1 MFDIGFSELV
11 VIGVVALIV
20 VGPERLPKVA
30 RTAGHLFGRFQR
42 YVGGVKADLRRE
54 FEFEELEKAHGRLK
68 ADFESAKND
77 LNGDLRIVEDEVNS
91 IRGDV
96 HDALAEPQPALPNT
110 ESQPALLKADP
121 KPADD
126 IQSELAFDEP
136 PPPSAPSRVE

>member
-1 MFDIGFSELV
+1 MFDIGFSELI

-54 FEFEELEKAHGRLK
+54 FEFEELEKAHGRLR

-77 LNGDLRIVEDEVNS
+77 IAGDLRIVEEEANS
-91 IRGDV
+91 IRNTV
-96 HDALAEPQPALPNT
+96 NDAIADP
-110 ESQPALLKADP
+110 QPALLKADP
-121 KPADD
+121 LPVRDDD
-126 IQSELAFDEP
+126 IQAELAFDEP
-136 PPPSAPSRVE
+136 PPPPAPSRVE